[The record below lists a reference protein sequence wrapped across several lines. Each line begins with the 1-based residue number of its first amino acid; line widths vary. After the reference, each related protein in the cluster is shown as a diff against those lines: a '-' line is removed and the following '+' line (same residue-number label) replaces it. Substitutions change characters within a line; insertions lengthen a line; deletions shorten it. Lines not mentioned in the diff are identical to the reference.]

1 MARINSFTR
10 EVKLWVSENMSPAAR
25 QKLAA
30 TMARKLLGEAQAQNK
45 KVLGKVPPH
54 KQVVDGRIGAPLES
68 VNPDRGRILFEFEL
82 VTDLLAWI
90 GEQLVL
96 HSPVGTAP
104 EDPHPGLYQ
113 RSHRLLADGVEIN
126 PDGKIPQADEYL
138 FINIQPYARKIERG
152 HSSQAPEGVYEVVAD
167 LARRR
172 FGNIARIR
180 YTMVGISD
188 SGASSLWD
196 WAAAN
201 ASRQEGEAKQRR
213 QYEKNIRQPA
223 IRITVK

>member
-1 MARINSFTR
+1 MARIGNFTR

-30 TMARKLLGEAQAQNK
+30 TMARKLLSEAQTQNK

-54 KQVVDGRIGAPLES
+54 TQVVDGRIGAPLES
-68 VNPDRGRILFEFEL
+68 VNPDRGRIIFEFEL
-82 VTDLLAWI
+82 VMDLLSWI

-96 HSPVGTAP
+96 HSPVGEAP
-104 EDPHPGLYQ
+104 EDPHPGLYR
-113 RSHRLLADGVEIN
+113 RSHKLLADGVEID
-126 PDGKIPQADEYL
+126 PEGRIPPAEEYT
-138 FINIQPYARKIERG
+138 FVNIQPYARKIERG

-172 FGNIARIR
+172 FGNIAKIR
-180 YTMVGISD
+180 YTLIGISD

-201 ASRQEGEAKQRR
+201 ASRAEGAAKQRG